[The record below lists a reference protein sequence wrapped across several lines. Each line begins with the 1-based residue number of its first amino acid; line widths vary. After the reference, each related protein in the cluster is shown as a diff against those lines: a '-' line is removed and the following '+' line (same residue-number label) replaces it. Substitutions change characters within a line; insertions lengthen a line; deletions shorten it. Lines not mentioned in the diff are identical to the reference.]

1 MKTTALLMLLIATA
15 AQAQGMKLF
24 PLWDERQCPKDTYA
38 CYTFDQAKTIV
49 KLDLELQFKL
59 KELEACTTDR
69 VDLNL
74 AIEKLRLASLE
85 DKKSIDLLT
94 TRLDEKQKALVT
106 AARIAAKAEG
116 QSIFHYLP
124 WIVVG
129 VVVVAG
135 GTFVLGWAVGAHA
148 L

>member
-1 MKTTALLMLLIATA
+1 MKAIALLMLLIATT

-24 PLWDERQCPKDTYA
+24 PLWDARQCPQATYA
-38 CYTFDQAKTIV
+38 CYTFDQTKTIV

-74 AIEKLRLASLE
+74 AIEKLRLASAA

-94 TRLDEKQKALVT
+94 TRLDDKQKALET
-106 AARIAAKAEG
+106 TARIAAKAEG

-124 WIVVG
+124 WVLVG
-129 VVVVAG
+129 VVAVAG